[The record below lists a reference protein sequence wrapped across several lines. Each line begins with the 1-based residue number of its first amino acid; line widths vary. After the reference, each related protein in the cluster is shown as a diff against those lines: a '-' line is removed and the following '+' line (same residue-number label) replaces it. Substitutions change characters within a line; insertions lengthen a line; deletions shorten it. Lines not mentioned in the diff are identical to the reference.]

1 MAFVREKASRQ
12 REHQENMTRMG
23 GVEGELERLTRQ
35 RRNMMGEFEDVLGA
49 AEEELEEERRKS
61 LSAEEL
67 AEEEL
72 QSSMAQLGGTHEE
85 ELERLRASY
94 NRRRRSMMV
103 EYEDALGA
111 AEELTERVAELEA
124 EISAMRDIS
133 AARDAAARDG
143 TSAMQTAMEALSG
156 KLHASDVHKDRL
168 ATRSQQKRFLTRVLL
183 EWRRATRHDKLAR
196 EIDTTKAQ
204 QEALKERRAL
214 EKCLTTG
221 SRRAFFGWKALREQA
236 MLERRAEQQQAEKAT
251 QEKESAAAMGEV
263 EGELERL
270 RKRRRSMM
278 LEYEEALEE
287 ADTLGAK
294 ADMLG
299 AKVESQE
306 AKAMKQKEARAP
318 TPDPTPTLALS
329 LTQTQTQNPDPNSN
343 PKPNPDSGPNAHPKQ
358 AILLRMMHGKELA
371 FLGVCLRSWRRLCTQ
386 KTGWQA
392 EKAELEQALRVAQTS
407 KDAEV
412 RRVEK
417 LQWEARLEAQART
430 ARATSTARACT
441 RLYTHESTCTH
452 LYAPVRTA
460 PPAAPSAPF
469 CRLRTLAHP
478 PCSCAGAHRRARAR
492 VAARRARGARRH
504 AARRAACRGAQV
516 RACHSHAKHTR
527 PRGAQVATSQQPPL
541 AAPSTPARLTV
552 LARLTPSLYAPPEQ
566 AGRGAAVQDAAV

>member
-1 MAFVREKASRQ
+1 MREKAKRQ
-12 REHQENMTRMG
+12 RELQENMARIG

-35 RRNMMGEFEDVLGA
+35 RKSMMGEFEDVLGE
-49 AEEELEEERRKS
+49 AEMELEEERRRS
-61 LSAEEL
+61 LSAEEI

-85 ELERLRASY
+85 ELERLKDSY

-111 AEELTERVAELEA
+111 AEVLTERVAELTERVAELEL

-133 AARDAAARDG
+133 AARDAAAQDG
-143 TSAMQTAMEALSG
+143 SSAMRTAMDVLSG
-156 KLHASDVHKDRL
+156 KLQASDVHKDRL

-236 MLERRAEQQQAEKAT
+236 LLERRAEQQQAEKVA
-251 QEKESAAAMGEV
+251 QEEESAAAVGEV

-270 RKRRRSMM
+270 RKMRRSMM
-278 LEYEEALEE
+278 IEYEEALEE
-287 ADTLGAK
+287 ADTLNAK

-407 KDAEV
+407 KDTEV

-430 ARATSTARACT
+430 ARATSTARSW
-441 RLYTHESTCTH
+441 THRTQ
-452 LYAPVRTA
+452 LDAPVRTTR
-460 PPAAPSAPF
+460 PAAPCAPF
-469 CRLRTLAHP
+469 CP
-478 PCSCAGAHRRARAR
+478 FRAR
-492 VAARRARGARRH
+492 VHPSRPCASCAPLCRHASPSSSTRCGAASSRGETARG
-504 AARRAACRGAQV
+504 
-516 RACHSHAKHTR
+516 
-527 PRGAQVATSQQPPL
+527 
-541 AAPSTPARLTV
+541 
-552 LARLTPSLYAPPEQ
+552 TPSCTPRN
-566 AGRGAAVQDAAV
+566 AGACMP

>member
-12 REHQENMTRMG
+12 RELQENMTRIG

-111 AEELTERVAELEA
+111 AEVLTERVAELEERVAELEA

-236 MLERRAEQQQAEKAT
+236 MLERRAGQQQAEKAA
-251 QEKESAAAMGEV
+251 QEEESAAAMGEV

-306 AKAMKQKEARAP
+306 AKAMKQKEARPP

-329 LTQTQTQNPDPNSN
+329 LTPTQTRNPDPNSN
-343 PKPNPDSGPNAHPKQ
+343 PKPNPDSDPNPDPKQ

-371 FLGVCLRSWRRLCTQ
+371 FLGVCLRSWRRLCTP

-407 KDAEV
+407 KDTEV

-430 ARATSTARACT
+430 ARATSTARTARIWT
-441 RLYTHESTCTH
+441 RLQCVH
-452 LYAPVRTA
+452 APCCALLR
-460 PPAAPSAPF
+460 PPRLSVPSARSGASPAPL
-469 CRLRTLAHP
+469 CRHASPSLSTR
-478 PCSCAGAHRRARAR
+478 CGAASSRGEM
-492 VAARRARGARRH
+492 ARG
-504 AARRAACRGAQV
+504 
-516 RACHSHAKHTR
+516 
-527 PRGAQVATSQQPPL
+527 
-541 AAPSTPARLTV
+541 
-552 LARLTPSLYAPPEQ
+552 TPSCTPRN
-566 AGRGAAVQDAAV
+566 AGECMP